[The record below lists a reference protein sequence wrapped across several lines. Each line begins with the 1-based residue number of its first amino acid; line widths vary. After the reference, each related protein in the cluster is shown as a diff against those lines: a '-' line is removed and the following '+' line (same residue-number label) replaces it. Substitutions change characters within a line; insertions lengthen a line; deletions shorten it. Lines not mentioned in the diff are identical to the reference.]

1 MSILISVLALIVT
14 LGILVS
20 VHEYGHYWVARRCG
34 VKVLKFSVGF
44 GKVLFSRTD
53 KHGTEFAVAAI
64 PLGGYVKMLD
74 EREAPV
80 AEELLGQAFNRK
92 TVWQRMAV
100 VLAGPIANI
109 IFAILA
115 YMLLFM
121 TGVTSVKPVI
131 GNIIEGSPA
140 FVAGMVGD
148 GQAITAIDGNPV
160 TGWQEVNYQLINR
173 LGDTGNIVIELDDK
187 SVYELAID
195 RWLSDQEE
203 PDTVKSL
210 GVEPYRPLVAA
221 VLDELKTGL
230 PAEQAG
236 LKTNDQILT
245 VDGTDI
251 SDWFDFVTAVKQS
264 PNKPLALTVLRDG
277 QVLSITLIPAQKT
290 ADNGEIYGFAGAM
303 VKAPELPKDFIMVA
317 HYGPIDAFVMGAQKT
332 WDMSIMTL
340 ESIGK
345 MIQGLLSVKNLSG
358 PITIA
363 KVANQSVMA
372 GFETFIGFLA
382 YISIMLAVM
391 NLLPIPVLDGGHFL
405 FYAIEAVKGSPVSE
419 KVQMMGMKLG
429 MTMLMLLMFTAI
441 FNDIARF

>member
-34 VKVLKFSVGF
+34 VKVLRFSVGF
-44 GKVLFSRTD
+44 GKVLFSRKD

-80 AEELLGQAFNRK
+80 PDELLDQAFNRK

-109 IFAILA
+109 LFAILA

-131 GNIIEGSPA
+131 GGIVADSPA
-140 FVAGMVGD
+140 YVAGMTGQ
-148 GQAITAIDGNPV
+148 GQAIISVDGKV
-160 TGWQEVNYQLINR
+160 VSGWQDVNYQLVNR
-173 LGDTGNIVIELDDK
+173 LGDTGNIVIELDDQ
-187 SVYELAID
+187 SVYELPIA

-203 PDTVKSL
+203 PDTLKSL
-210 GVEPYRPLVAA
+210 GVEPYRPVVAA
-221 VLDELKTGL
+221 ILDELKSGL

-236 LKTNDQILT
+236 LKTGDQILT
-245 VDGTDI
+245 VDGREI
-251 SDWFDFVTAVKQS
+251 SDWFEFVTAVKENPS
-264 PNKPLALTVLRDG
+264 KPLALTVLRNND
-277 QVLSITLIPAQKT
+277 VLPLSLIPAQRT
-290 ADNGEIYGFAGAM
+290 ADNGEVYGFAGAM

-317 HYGPIDAFVMGAQKT
+317 HYGPIDALTMGAQKT
-332 WDMSIMTL
+332 WDMSVMTL

-372 GFETFIGFLA
+372 GFESFIGFLA

-419 KVQMMGMKLG
+419 KVQIMGMKLG